1 MTGQLERF
9 LGLKRNVDRIASRHP
24 HFLPVTA
31 IINVHDALGQGDKFR
46 HQLQNNRRGDCGPA
60 TFCGVRALATLCGTC
75 GPSTYCGAFH
85 RAMLSNCVHFG
96 KKTERPGMIALTAI
110 RYSGRWQGNL
120 PFCSHRGMGWS
131 RNGRSRAGGRAHV
144 VNLAEPG
151 ADRGEYPSQT
161 QCRRWG
167 TEGAKN
173 GAGEPGGPEFF
184 RQKRCRLTW
193 RCAQASSRRFR
204 IIANRWFARLF
215 GPGSAA
221 PPRTPPRRQG

>member
-1 MTGQLERF
+1 MPWARGTSSGTSCKIIGAVTAALRPFVVSER
-9 LGLKRNVDRIASRHP
+9 LRRCAAPVGLRRIAAR
-24 HFLPVTA
+24 FT
-31 IINVHDALGQGDKFR
+31 
-46 HQLQNNRRGDCGPA
+46 GPCCPIA
-60 TFCGVRALATLCGTC
+60 
-75 GPSTYCGAFH
+75 STSA
-85 RAMLSNCVHFG
+85 RKLNA
-96 KKTERPGMIALTAI
+96 PGMIALTAI